1 MPSYR
6 HIQQLL
12 RDDRC
17 VVLDGATGTEL
28 PRAYS
33 AGTPLD
39 EELWGTRALIEAPQ
53 EVLDVHR
60 AYARLGCDVIT
71 TDTWG
76 LASLLIDGGE
86 QLWYPS
92 REPVHWM
99 DVARRGVALA
109 REAISAEGRGD
120 SAAVAFSM
128 NAAIDAL
135 DGPDTVKLLCR
146 VFDDDP
152 PDLVLLETLTVIRP
166 ALATVVDELVA
177 AGLPV
182 WLSFRRCR
190 HGLCGVYGQHW
201 GGPEGDTFGRAA
213 RRFEDAGIAALLV
226 NCIPPDH
233 VDGMVSYLRDFT
245 DLPLGVYPNLGY
257 HTDQGWTSP
266 TGIGGDEYADMAMR
280 WRAEGAH
287 IIGGC
292 CGVGP
297 HHIAAA
303 RDALAGTPRGAETRP
318 PVEAAPQAR
327 KPAEVAPWTDP
338 RERTLYPL
346 PFPRLVCEPGVYVPT
361 GSSLLAWQ
369 HLFAEGIGA
378 HQRCLDVGSGT
389 GILATQ
395 LALNGAAHVHAIDVD
410 ERAVQ
415 NTLDTAFRNGV
426 ADRVTAAT
434 ADLFAWV
441 PDERYEVIVASL
453 SQTPVDPLHQLAGHR
468 PLDYWGRNLID
479 HLIARLPDALAPE
492 GVAYV
497 VHLSVLSQTQTAAQ
511 LDMAGLRA
519 RVVAYSVLPF
529 EPPFQENRAHVER
542 VEGLSDAH
550 HIQIGDDDFMV
561 AYLLQIQHRG
571 TDGRSDD

>member
-1 MPSYR
+1 MPGYR
-6 HIQQLL
+6 HIQDLL
-12 RDDRC
+12 AQEHC

-28 PRAYS
+28 PRTYS

-53 EVLDVHR
+53 DVLDVHR
-60 AYARLGCDVIT
+60 SYARLGCDVIT

-76 LASLLIDGGE
+76 LAALLIEGGE
-86 QLWYPS
+86 QLWYPT

-109 REAISAEGRGD
+109 REALHDEDRTD
-120 SAAVAFSM
+120 AAVAFSM

-135 DGPDTVKLLCR
+135 DGPETVKLLCR
-146 VFDDDP
+146 VFDDEP
-152 PDLVLLETLTVIRP
+152 PDLILLETLSVIRP
-166 ALATVVDELVA
+166 SLENMVSELAA

-201 GGPEGDTFGRAA
+201 GGPEGDAFGRAA
-213 RRFEDAGIAALLV
+213 RRFEDAGISALLI

-233 VDGMVSYLRDFT
+233 VDGMISYLRDFT

-257 HTDQGWTSP
+257 YTDQGWTSP
-266 TGIGGDEYADMAMR
+266 TGVGGDEYATMALR

-297 HHIAAA
+297 RHMTAA
-303 RDALAGTPRGAETRP
+303 RAALSGTSRGHENR
-318 PVEAAPQAR
+318 APAVASQPAQQR
-327 KPAEVAPWTDP
+327 PAEPWTDP
-338 RERTLYPL
+338 RGRSLYPL
-346 PFPRLVCEPGVYVPT
+346 PFPRLVFEPGVYVPT
-361 GSSLLAWQ
+361 GSSLMTWQ
-369 HLFAEGIGA
+369 YLFAEGIGA

-389 GILATQ
+389 GVLTTQ

-415 NTLDTAFRNGV
+415 NTLATAFRNGV

-434 ADLFAWV
+434 ADLYAWV

-453 SQTPVDPLHQLAGHR
+453 TQTPADPLRHLSDHR

-479 HLIARLPDALAPE
+479 HLIARLPDALASE

-497 VHLSVLSQTQTAAQ
+497 VHLSTLSQSQTAAQ
-511 LDMAGLRA
+511 LDAAGLTG

-529 EPPFQENRAHVER
+529 EQSFRDNRAQVDR
-542 VEGLSDAH
+542 VEARSDAH
-550 HIQIGDDDFMV
+550 HIHIGDEEFLV
-561 AYLLQIQHRG
+561 AYLLQIQHRAAG
-571 TDGRSDD
+571 GSDD